1 MPESFAGATEA
12 ILARREWVSG
22 EGFTGSQIQIWMV
35 FGRVPVRLAATLGFW
50 REGLLTRLVWTL
62 GIPVCYLFTI
72 HTAPNRVR

>member
-1 MPESFAGATEA
+1 MPECFVGATEA

-50 REGLLTRLVWTL
+50 RE
-62 GIPVCYLFTI
+62 
-72 HTAPNRVR
+72 RVYY